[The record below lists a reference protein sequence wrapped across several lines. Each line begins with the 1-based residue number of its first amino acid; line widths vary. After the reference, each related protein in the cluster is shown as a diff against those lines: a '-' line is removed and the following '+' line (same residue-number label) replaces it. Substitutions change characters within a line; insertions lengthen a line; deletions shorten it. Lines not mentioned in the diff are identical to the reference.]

1 MGCSQSKTRT
11 KEWGGPQQRR
21 RSPLKNPSE
30 RHGEP
35 VVADAEIPPF
45 SPDKELVTWYN
56 AQLEEGRKIFCA
68 PPAALDKSPLPGT
81 PVGSSHTKKKR
92 GFPENVG
99 NDEALTLYQVSP
111 LNHVIGQG
119 YFSRV
124 MLADMT
130 VQSTTADALAKNG
143 IEAHLH
149 PRKDLSHG
157 ASLGSTKANLL
168 DATHSASRR
177 YLIACKEYAL
187 AGDSAFFIYNQL
199 RKEVKRLT
207 HLTFSPRLL
216 KVLHMEAVYEDSS
229 TTENDTGR
237 RLKLFKGM
245 ASHFAGEGV
254 AGGSKKHGFCKQGDR
269 SSAGNSHKIPEKVRI
284 YMEYAKYGTL
294 RNMLLSEIPKKF
306 GKTYMHE
313 LTVRAY
319 LREVLIAL
327 AFLHENDVV
336 HADLCAKNIYISD
349 HITNVYTTCFPAYI
363 ADIPAGKFATVP
375 AEWVRRVLALMDPAC
390 MQPQYCSGEV
400 DKVHNDS
407 VMTHLGWLP
416 SVEAS
421 GMQNHGETEVSPA
434 VPTTR
439 VEEEQGHHFHTIT
452 SGHAVASAAAAAV
465 AENNYRQNNADE
477 NEAEDDRCRWVD
489 EGVRMYLQ
497 EHSYNDD
504 DNIPL
509 PSPLSSL
516 EGGNVFMSP
525 KLDGVTI
532 LRNGSFSRSP
542 LLPSIPPLLLNQTV
556 SGEYSQNT
564 IKRIMSSMQNSST
577 SVCPQGDE
585 SLKQMN
591 PDALAGNSGHHERH
605 EGGLVKSP
613 LARRSRKPL
622 IKLGNYGR
630 VRPILVGD
638 SDKDVHK
645 LGRVT
650 HLAPENFQGASFTS
664 ASDIYAFAMTFIELT
679 TPNDGLFADQRP
691 TDMEPPRTRQGKSEY
706 DAAWLANIK
715 RYLFKNDNVV
725 PLPPQLSEECKAMLR
740 LCLQYDPARRPTA
753 VELLQ
758 CKYFL
763 LGHWVNVATKNGKIE
778 APWLDTNYEA
788 AAEAAGL
795 PRLPSETGIYDVG
808 TLLRGRAGG
817 KKKPAKRI

>member
-1 MGCSQSKTRT
+1 
-11 KEWGGPQQRR
+11 
-21 RSPLKNPSE
+21 
-30 RHGEP
+30 
-35 VVADAEIPPF
+35 
-45 SPDKELVTWYN
+45 
-56 AQLEEGRKIFCA
+56 
-68 PPAALDKSPLPGT
+68 
-81 PVGSSHTKKKR
+81 
-92 GFPENVG
+92 
-99 NDEALTLYQVSP
+99 
-111 LNHVIGQG
+111 
-119 YFSRV
+119 

-130 VQSTTADALAKNG
+130 VHNTTADALAKNG

-149 PRKDLSHG
+149 PKKDLTH
-157 ASLGSTKANLL
+157 ATSLGSMTTNLL
-168 DATHSASRR
+168 DTTQSTSRR

-187 AGDSAFFIYNQL
+187 TGDSASFIYNQL
-199 RKEVKRLT
+199 RREIKRLT
-207 HLTFSPRLL
+207 HLTFSPCLL
-216 KVLHMEAVYEDSS
+216 KVLQMEAVYEDSS
-229 TTENDTGR
+229 TEENDAGK

-245 ASHFAGEGV
+245 ASHFTGEG
-254 AGGSKKHGFCKQGDR
+254 ATGASKKHGFRKQGDR
-269 SSAGNSHKIPEKVRI
+269 SSAGNSHKAPEKVRI

-294 RNMLLSEIPKKF
+294 RNMLLSDIPKKF

-336 HADLCAKNIYISD
+336 HTDLCAKNIYISD

-363 ADIPAGKFATVP
+363 ADIPAGRFAKVP

-390 MQPQYCSGEV
+390 MQPQYYSGEV
-400 DKVHNDS
+400 NKVHNDS
-407 VMTHLGWLP
+407 IMTHLGWLP
-416 SVEAS
+416 SAEAS
-421 GMQNHGETEVSPA
+421 GMQIHGDTEASPKL
-434 VPTTR
+434 PTTR
-439 VEEEQGHHFHTIT
+439 VEDEQGQHFHTVT
-452 SGHAVASAAAAAV
+452 SGNAVASAAAAAV
-465 AENNYRQNNADE
+465 AENNYRQNNAEE

-497 EHSYNDD
+497 ENSYNDD
-504 DNIPL
+504 DNMPL

-516 EGGNVFMSP
+516 DGGNVFRNP
-525 KLDGVTI
+525 NLDGVTI
-532 LRNGSFSRSP
+532 VRNGSFSRSP
-542 LLPSIPPLLLNQTV
+542 LLPSFHPLLLNQTV
-556 SGEYSQNT
+556 SGEYSQT
-564 IKRIMSSMQNSST
+564 TMKRIMSSMQNSST
-577 SVCPQGDE
+577 SVGPQGDE
-585 SLKQMN
+585 GSKLMN
-591 PDALAGNSGHHERH
+591 IDALAGSSAHHERH

-613 LARRSRKPL
+613 SARRSRKPL

-638 SDKDVHK
+638 GDNDVHK

-650 HLAPENFQGASFTS
+650 HLAPENVQGASFTP

-740 LCLQYDPARRPTA
+740 LCLQYDPTRRPTA

-758 CKYFL
+758 SKYFL

-808 TLLRGRAGG
+808 TLLRVRAGG
-817 KKKPAKRI
+817 RKNPQGTFEVGVFFFFLSFLVRNNNNNNNSSARWQAQGRGHHSGG